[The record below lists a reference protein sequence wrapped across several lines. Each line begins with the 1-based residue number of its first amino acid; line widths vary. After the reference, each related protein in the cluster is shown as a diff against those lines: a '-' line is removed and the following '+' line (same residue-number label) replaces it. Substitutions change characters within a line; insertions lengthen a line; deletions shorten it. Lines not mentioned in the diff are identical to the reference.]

1 MSRNVRIEE
10 VSDSEPEESFSDP
23 EEMDI
28 SAIAPATR
36 PKPSQTNPS
45 ITNRSNL
52 PDPTSNQLQPHF
64 PGRAPS
70 SQSADRERTKHYQ
83 CLYPIYFDST
93 RSRSDG
99 RRVSKTQAV
108 PNPLAREI
116 VDAIADLGIHPS
128 NIVFE
133 PGKMHPKDWANPGR
147 VRVLIKKDGQA
158 MVPNVVKN
166 KGHLYD
172 LVAEHLKRNPADEET
187 PNRLRIQG
195 IPLPDKSKGEG
206 KVNVPR
212 GWKIGSILPLH
223 SPARSGG
230 GVNENFFKDMMEQMQ
245 KEGGMPPGLAGRGGG
260 GGGGGMP
267 DMSQLANMMG
277 GMGGGG
283 MPDMSSLA
291 NMMGGMGMGGGGS
304 SAGAQRKIKGKK

>member
-1 MSRNVRIEE
+1 MGK
-10 VSDSEPEESFSDP
+10 
-23 EEMDI
+23 
-28 SAIAPATR
+28 A
-36 PKPSQTNPS
+36 
-45 ITNRSNL
+45 
-52 PDPTSNQLQPHF
+52 
-64 PGRAPS
+64 
-70 SQSADRERTKHYQ
+70 
-83 CLYPIYFDST
+83 
-93 RSRSDG
+93 
-99 RRVSKTQAV
+99 QAV

-147 VRVLIKKDGQA
+147 VRVLIKKDGEA
-158 MVPNVVKN
+158 TMPKIVKN

-172 LVAEHLKRNPADEET
+172 LVAEHLKRNPATEDT

-195 IPLPDKSKGEG
+195 IPLPDKTKGEG

-212 GWKIGSILPLH
+212 GWKIGEILPLH

-260 GGGGGMP
+260 GGGMP

-291 NMMGGMGMGGGGS
+291 NMMGGMGGLGNMMGGGGGGS
-304 SAGAQRKIKGKK
+304 SAGAQRKIKGKGK